1 MKLKQKLIAAI
12 LTVMMLTSY
21 MAILTDVVI
30 AAGVNLT
37 NQILQH
43 IPYIQI

>member
-21 MAILTDVVI
+21 VTILTDAVI

-37 NQILQH
+37 NQNSKTNH
-43 IPYIQI
+43 TNF